1 MIFIKAF
8 IKCYP
13 YLVAIAVICFVCYA
27 VWISNIYYDILT
39 ALPLWMMIAY
49 GAILCV
55 AAIAV
60 LTVIYII
67 LRKRC
72 DGIMNI
78 YKLRIKSDLEI
89 FISKPLFACY
99 YFFV

>member
-13 YLVAIAVICFVCYA
+13 YLVAIAVIYFVCYA

-67 LRKRC
+67 LRKC
-72 DGIMNI
+72 VN
-78 YKLRIKSDLEI
+78 K
-89 FISKPLFACY
+89 
-99 YFFV
+99 

>member
-67 LRKRC
+67 LRKC
-72 DGIMNI
+72 VNK
-78 YKLRIKSDLEI
+78 KLIEPKIEYILIKTF
-89 FISKPLFACY
+89 FILLIIERVYATI
-99 YFFV
+99 

>member
-13 YLVAIAVICFVCYA
+13 YLVGVAIICFVCYA
-27 VWISNIYYDILT
+27 VWISKIYYDILT
-39 ALPLWMMIAY
+39 AVPLWMMIAY

-55 AAIAV
+55 AVIAV

-67 LRKRC
+67 LLKC
-72 DGIMNI
+72 VN
-78 YKLRIKSDLEI
+78 K
-89 FISKPLFACY
+89 
-99 YFFV
+99 

>member
-13 YLVAIAVICFVCYA
+13 YLVGIAIICFVCYA
-27 VWISNIYYDILT
+27 VWISKIYYDILT

-67 LRKRC
+67 LRKC
-72 DGIMNI
+72 VN
-78 YKLRIKSDLEI
+78 K
-89 FISKPLFACY
+89 
-99 YFFV
+99 